1 MVTNSDDSYLC
12 RSKSCSSMLFFG
24 VRGFEEEL
32 SSWTLLAVAEIVASW
47 FWLSSCWVFFLF
59 FFTLKLVRGFFSIGF
74 GFVFPGP
81 KVVEGEETWP
91 FWIFVGLALWFG
103 LFLRFGCWITGA
115 PFRLENTFNL
125 MIKCARRVRYKC
137 YLINLRVQ
145 SPHVRINLN
154 ISKGRLKTIWWL
166 WELELGG
173 IHHGFSHEVFHI
185 RWDELPGKR
194 EGGGPSMKFDN
205 YQNWA
210 MGFTSWM

>member
-12 RSKSCSSMLFFG
+12 TSKSCSSMLLFG
-24 VRGFEEEL
+24 VRVFEEEL
-32 SSWTLLAVAEIVASW
+32 SSSPLLAGVEIVAFWS
-47 FWLSSCWVFFLF
+47 WLSSCWVFFLF

-91 FWIFVGLALWFG
+91 FWILVGLDLWFG

-154 ISKGRLKTIWWL
+154 INKGRLKTIWWL

-194 EGGGPSMKFDN
+194 GGGGPSMKFDN
-205 YQNWA
+205 YQNW
-210 MGFTSWM
+210 GLTDVTR